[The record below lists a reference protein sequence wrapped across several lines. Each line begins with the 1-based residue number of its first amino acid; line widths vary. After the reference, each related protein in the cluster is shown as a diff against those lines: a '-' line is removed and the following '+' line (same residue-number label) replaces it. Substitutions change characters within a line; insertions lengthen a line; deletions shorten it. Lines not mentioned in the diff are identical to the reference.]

1 VAPFTKAVPLNV
13 TLTVELAG
21 AVFGV
26 TLSTFKGTTVDVTVI
41 VGRDGTVAVE
51 VKVGRFAVG
60 VTCVLV
66 GSGVNVTIVAV
77 GRMGVK
83 VHVGVARGAVGDIAS
98 VGEGIGEAVGVITIG
113 LPNSRQPR
121 SGALPM

>member
-1 VAPFTKAVPLNV
+1 MAKAVPLNV

-26 TLSTFKGTTVDVTVI
+26 TPSTCKGTVVEVTVI
-41 VGRDGTVAVE
+41 VGREGTVAVD
-51 VKVGRFAVG
+51 VKVGRFGVG

-66 GSGVNVTIVAV
+66 GSGVNVTTVAV
-77 GRMGVK
+77 GGMGVK
-83 VHVGVARGAVGDIAS
+83 VSVSAAGGAVGEMAS
-98 VGEGIGEAVGVITIG
+98 VGEGIGDAVGVITIG

-121 SGALPM
+121 SGALPI